1 MDVNILSFL
10 IKNGIMN
17 KSIFF
22 MCYIFI
28 VLFNLSSCNS
38 EESSTN
44 SKRVYS
50 AQDWKIF
57 NACKAKIYRNENNR
71 YDYLAC
77 SEMLKHKKSLR
88 KYGAFNSYNYWI
100 NRLYVKRGR

>member
-1 MDVNILSFL
+1 MLD
-10 IKNGIMN
+10 
-17 KSIFF
+17 
-22 MCYIFI
+22 
-28 VLFNLSSCNS
+28 
-38 EESSTN
+38 
-44 SKRVYS
+44 
-50 AQDWKIF
+50 
-57 NACKAKIYRNENNR
+57 ACKAKIYRNENNR